1 MKSRISKVLALVLA
15 AILICVSFN
24 ACAEDYDQYIY
35 FSGDDLIWKTGYNA
49 KTAWA
54 YKFLLDGDYE
64 KAYSLVEEVIH
75 HADEVQ
81 DDTDTIGYTYSLKE
95 AYYLAAACTRFG
107 DGTEIDYAKSGE
119 YLMKAAELGHQD
131 AQVWLGSAYRF
142 GAYGF
147 EQNPQKAAE
156 WYARA
161 VDQGEQDLIQLM
173 DCYVCTNSYD
183 HALISLAACY
193 VYGEGVKKDEAKAAE
208 LLRIAADMGNLTACF
223 QLGEMYLVGIGV
235 EPNEKAAFTWLK
247 KAAVKENRATYAPA
261 LLLTGYCYENGIGT
275 PKDQKRGLKY
285 YKEALTIAEAN
296 GDNETCA
303 DAKYYMA
310 LYYLNRKDEKNYK
323 KYIQE
328 AAALGHE
335 EAQERLK
342 EETLKQMKEVYEKAF
357 GNGAPGS
364 GYCGRAVTEQ
374 LMEIGILKKVDD
386 KDKDWISGNGKDYFG
401 LFIDGQTTYGGYT
414 VEKYPKEKEGLAE
427 FIKYVNKNNIAAEN
441 TYIALCFE
449 KGGDDY
455 ASQDYG
461 HVLLIHK
468 IYNGNVYFMEN
479 WKNEKYEKGYIR
491 CEEINN
497 FLSPLG
503 FGYGELTNKKNG
515 NTYYIY
521 DGAIWFR
528 NPGESSK

>member
-1 MKSRISKVLALVLA
+1 MKSRISKVLALILA

-54 YKFLLDGDYE
+54 YKFLLNGDYE
-64 KAYSLVEEVIH
+64 KAYSLVEEVIQ
-75 HADEVQ
+75 HADEVH

-95 AYYLAAACTRFG
+95 AYYLAATCTRFG
-107 DGTEIDYAKSGE
+107 DGTEVDYAKSGE
-119 YLMKAAELGHQD
+119 YLTKAAELGHQD

-161 VDQGEQDLIQLM
+161 VEQGEQDLIQLM
-173 DCYVCTNSYD
+173 NCYVCTNSYD

-223 QLGEMYLVGIGV
+223 QLGEMYLEGIGV

-247 KAAVKENRATYAPA
+247 KAAVKENRATYALA
-261 LLLTGYCYENGIGT
+261 RLFTGYCYENGIGT
-275 PKDQKRGLKY
+275 SKNTDRGLRY
-285 YKEALTIAEAN
+285 YQEALAAAEAN
-296 GDNETCA
+296 GDDETCA
-303 DAKYYMA
+303 DAKYYIA
-310 LYYLNRKDEKNYK
+310 LHYLNKKDEDNYI
-323 KYIQE
+323 KYIKE
-328 AAALGHE
+328 AAKLGHE
-335 EAQERLK
+335 EAQERLNQRDE

-357 GNGAPGS
+357 GNGTPGS
-364 GYCGRAVTEQ
+364 GWCGATVTEQ
-374 LMEIGILKKVDD
+374 LLAIGILKDEK
-386 KDKDWISGNGKDYFG
+386 KAKSGDGNAYFS
-401 LFIDGQTTYGGYT
+401 LYEDGEITDGGYT
-414 VEKYPKEKEGLAE
+414 VEKYPKGKKSLAE

-449 KGGDDY
+449 KGGDLGD
-455 ASQDYG
+455 SQTFG

-479 WKNEKYEKGYIR
+479 WDAWSDGIYHGYMREYSIGD
-491 CEEINN
+491 
-497 FLSPLG
+497 FLKRGG
-503 FGYGELTNKKNG
+503 FGYAENNKLYHYMGALWFKNG
-515 NTYYIY
+515 SVQKIL
-521 DGAIWFR
+521 
-528 NPGESSK
+528 